1 MNHLTIGDRLTYFAV
16 WAAVA
21 ALGALGVLFSLGP
34 IERHI
39 ELSNLRFAWP
49 TVEGRVVSS
58 SARVTHYDETSRT
71 HVQVRFTYKVDG
83 QRFSA
88 EQKWSTFLGAS
99 AKDIEK
105 QYSPGT
111 PLTVYYNPSYPSEAL
126 IRSSRGWPTGRL
138 LLAIASGLVGILG
151 AAGAFILQFEPAA
164 SAGWAR
170 GIRGAIE
177 EATEYITLP
186 FLLLFFKRS
195 ASKRFDKRVM
205 LENERYMLEYER
217 AEREQKQLR
226 QQLRQDHPELLDA
239 ISRILVEHDP
249 YLLVEFDPDYDGSNY
264 ETEALYIIPK
274 LAECSASGDVVTVLE
289 VQLDILGT
297 EATAEKIW
305 DAWQEHKNR

>member
-1 MNHLTIGDRLTYFAV
+1 M
-16 WAAVA
+16 
-21 ALGALGVLFSLGP
+21 
-34 IERHI
+34 
-39 ELSNLRFAWP
+39 
-49 TVEGRVVSS
+49 
-58 SARVTHYDETSRT
+58 
-71 HVQVRFTYKVDG
+71 
-83 QRFSA
+83 
-88 EQKWSTFLGAS
+88 
-99 AKDIEK
+99 
-105 QYSPGT
+105 
-111 PLTVYYNPSYPSEAL
+111 
-126 IRSSRGWPTGRL
+126 
-138 LLAIASGLVGILG
+138 G